1 MKKNAGGGS
10 RGLFLF
16 RSTKSSNR
24 FKITSLQKKNL
35 GLVRIWFTDLHTTH
49 TLARTHTHNTHTH
62 THAHIHAHT
71 HAHIQAH
78 IQSHIHAHTHAHTRI
93 EKKTLL
99 GWD

>member
-49 TLARTHTHNTHTH
+49 LHAHTHLQ
-62 THAHIHAHT
+62 AHAHT
-71 HAHIQAH
+71 HAHIQ
-78 IQSHIHAHTHAHTRI
+78 Q
-93 EKKTLL
+93 K
-99 GWD
+99 